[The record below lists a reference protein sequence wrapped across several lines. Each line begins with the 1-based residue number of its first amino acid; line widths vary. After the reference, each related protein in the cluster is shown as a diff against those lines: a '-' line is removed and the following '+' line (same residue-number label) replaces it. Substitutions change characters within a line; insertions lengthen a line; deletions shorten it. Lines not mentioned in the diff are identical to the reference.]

1 MLCERKKKE
10 KKGAGIYLMIFG
22 ELRDQA
28 VFARWQKNFVRG
40 TTRLPATDLGILYQV
55 DGITQRTV
63 HGMRRKV

>member
-1 MLCERKKKE
+1 
-10 KKGAGIYLMIFG
+10 MIFG

-63 HGMRRKV
+63 HEMRRKV